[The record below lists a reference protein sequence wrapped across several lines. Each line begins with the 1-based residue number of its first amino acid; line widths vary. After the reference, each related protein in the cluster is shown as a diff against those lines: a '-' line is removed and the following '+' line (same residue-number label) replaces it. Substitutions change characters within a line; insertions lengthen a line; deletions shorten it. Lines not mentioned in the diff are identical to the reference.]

1 MFTVAKWIG
10 AAPGELGF
18 RSDEELTDEQM
29 EARKQRAID
38 GEDPTRR
45 GSLLLRGEFR
55 LNSPAAAPRSRNVL
69 ITAEGGDHCMFAS
82 PDTFLYRRLG
92 GVTVDRRSRIRP
104 LLPR

>member
-69 ITAEGGDHCMFAS
+69 ITAEAGI
-82 PDTFLYRRLG
+82 
-92 GVTVDRRSRIRP
+92 TVC
-104 LLPR
+104 